1 MHLLIIE
8 DDLDLGRALQ
18 QALRAEGVSSE
29 WRRRAADAPRRVD
42 ASEYD
47 CVLLDLTLPDGFGLE
62 LLSAWRR
69 AGDTLPVIVI
79 TAREALE
86 DRLAGLDGGA
96 DDFIIKPFATAE
108 LVSRVRAVLRRYAQ
122 QASEVWR
129 IGELQVEP
137 RAHVARLGG
146 QPLELSPRGVGG
158 GGGEAGPPPP
168 PGGPRGAG
176 RPRGARGGGGGGGG
190 RPPPA
195 GRRGGRRWA
204 RTPPPRDP
212 SAVVPKGQLSQ
223 RLAPLGEPVEFGALE
238 VHVSNLRRKIGGQR
252 IRTVRGVGY
261 QLLAC

>member
-18 QALRAEGVSSE
+18 QALKAEGVSSE
-29 WRRRAADAPRRVD
+29 WRRRAADAPRRVN

-146 QPLELSPRGVGG
+146 QPLELSPR
-158 GGGEAGPPPP
+158 EFQLLLELA
-168 PGGPRGAG
+168 
-176 RPRGARGGGGGGGG
+176 
-190 RPPPA
+190 
-195 GRRGGRRWA
+195 
-204 RTPPPRDP
+204 RDP

-238 VHVSNLRRKIGGQR
+238 VHVSNLRRKIGAQR